1 DYVWL
6 VNFRLGRNQRKGFII
21 QHVERYFVVY
31 DCDELSFL
39 VGSESCPVCET
50 EGPPAELCAYWELW
64 PVVDGIVYSAR
75 VPPKGRR
82 PKPPE
87 YDDSF
92 SFYGGVD
99 GTFGFSLCVG
109 RLYWAEC
116 APWWLGDCAPPGGW
130 FAWTPG
136 GAAPSGRLL
145 SRCDI
150 PWWTWFGFGR

>member
-1 DYVWL
+1 YVRARHYLPSEGRFLSPDVATAGQRPGTFQYVSNDPANRIDPSGNVEINKPGLLKVLPCGGFVWVVDL
-6 VNFRLGRNQRKGFII
+6 RLGRNQRKGFII

-92 SFYGGVD
+92 
-99 GTFGFSLCVG
+99 
-109 RLYWAEC
+109 
-116 APWWLGDCAPPGGW
+116 
-130 FAWTPG
+130 
-136 GAAPSGRLL
+136 
-145 SRCDI
+145 
-150 PWWTWFGFGR
+150 